1 MFLGSIF
8 YTTHP
13 FIKKLATL
21 KTSAKVIHYFKY
33 HGQIIFSRIAM
44 LYLIAKVEIIM
55 KLSHEIIKLKHDN
68 LYQKEKRNKMFQVK
82 VISKDFSKTIVSF

>member
-1 MFLGSIF
+1 MVKTFFSI
-8 YTTHP
+8 
-13 FIKKLATL
+13 ITL
-21 KTSAKVIHYFKY
+21 
-33 HGQIIFSRIAM
+33 

>member
-1 MFLGSIF
+1 
-8 YTTHP
+8 
-13 FIKKLATL
+13 
-21 KTSAKVIHYFKY
+21 
-33 HGQIIFSRIAM
+33 M

-68 LYQKEKRNKMFQVK
+68 LYQREKRNKMFQVK